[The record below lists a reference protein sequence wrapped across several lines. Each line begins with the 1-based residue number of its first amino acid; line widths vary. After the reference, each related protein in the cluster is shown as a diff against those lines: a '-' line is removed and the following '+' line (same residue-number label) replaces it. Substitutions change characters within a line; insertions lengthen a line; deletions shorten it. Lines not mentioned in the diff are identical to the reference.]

1 MGGQQSSSE
10 STSLPIIP
18 WQLRKLI
25 NQSSKGWLEGL
36 QAAEGAGGLASLLK
50 PNPEQIAQLTPDQ
63 MTNIGQL
70 QGIAQNGSPQENQAQ
85 SLIDQLTGGA
95 IGSSPA
101 TSAAMRAYQQNV
113 MPTIQSGLAASG
125 GGRGGEMAAAL
136 QQGTTSAYVPLVQQ
150 EIANRE
156 AGIGQEAA
164 LGQQRSGD
172 ISTAMGASDQIRQI
186 QQAQYQ
192 SQFDDLMRRQ
202 GLIQNFIQG
211 PTAQLAPN
219 LFGQKSTTS
228 GGGGGKF

>member
-1 MGGQQSSSE
+1 MGGQSQQSD

-25 NQSSKGWLEGL
+25 NQSSKGWLQGL
-36 QAAEGAGGLASLLK
+36 QAAQAAGGLPSLLT
-50 PNPEQIAQLTPDQ
+50 PNPEQIAGLTPDE
-63 MTNIGQL
+63 MANIGQL
-70 QGIAQNGSPQENQAQ
+70 EGIAKNGSPQENQAQ

-113 MPTIQSGLAASG
+113 QPTIESSLAASG
-125 GGRGGEMAAAL
+125 GGRGGELQAAL

-156 AGIGQEAA
+156 AGVGQEMG
-164 LGQQRSGD
+164 LGQMRSQD
-172 ISTAMGASDQIRQI
+172 IGTAMNASDQIRNI
-186 QQAQYQ
+186 QQAQFQ
-192 SQFDDLMRRQ
+192 AQFDDLMRRQ
-202 GLIQNFIQG
+202 GLMQNFIQG

-219 LFGQKSTTS
+219 LFGQKSTS
-228 GGGGGKF
+228 SSGGGGKF